1 MTRNVSRTSPR
12 IQSVGAASPM
22 SRTVVLA
29 MPLVANSS
37 ALVARI
43 AVRRSIRAFI
53 PSDSR

>member
-53 PSDSR
+53 PSGSR